1 MQWAAHAKAL
11 WRGDGTLSRNSRQ
24 GGSSVAGSMV
34 AWSVSVPEVLLK
46 SFFVPC
52 LPSQADTCLPKASSY
67 PKLFPAR
74 DT

>member
-1 MQWAAHAKAL
+1 MLPK
-11 WRGDGTLSRNSRQ
+11 GSRNNRQ
-24 GGSSVAGSMV
+24 GWSPAAGSMV

-52 LPSQADTCLPKASSY
+52 LPNQADTCLPNASSY
-67 PKLFPAR
+67 PELFPAR